1 MITKD
6 SHLIATKILRQ
17 EKNLRDHGGIAGT
30 ICVLSPEMSGFHTP
44 YRPARPGREVQG
56 RKAFLHRKCARPRQC
71 PVQADCSAH
80 RGHIPVIDLIWR
92 VGVIDD
98 LYVTVVSGAGAQ
110 HAGRL
115 AVGSHDYGP
124 GILGR

>member
-6 SHLIATKILRQ
+6 SHLIATKSLRQ
-17 EKNLRDHGGIAGT
+17 EKILRDHGSIAGI
-30 ICVLSPEMSGFHTP
+30 ICVLNPEMSGFHTLTV
-44 YRPARPGREVQG
+44 RPRRVEAAPERRS
-56 RKAFLHRKCARPRQC
+56 FLHRRCARPRQC

-98 LYVTVVSGAGAQ
+98 LYVTVVSGAGVQ
-110 HAGRL
+110 RAGRL